1 MGGSLLRWCLTQ
13 SGGQFSPPADRTQ
26 DQSERTMM
34 HTTFK
39 SVREA
44 FDSIPERASS
54 IPSAS
59 YRGLALEWLVELAAD
74 SISVLLR
81 NKHGVF
87 SVTDAGEGG
96 RVDLKLTA
104 SDESWS
110 MLFSDSPPAGL
121 QTLFGG
127 VMSGLISIDGDALFF
142 DRNLFLLELLLGTLK
157 AEVPKPV
164 GAEVPQIEDITG
176 RYINVTHDNQAY
188 RVYFEEA
195 GTGIPLVC
203 LHTAGADGRQ
213 FREVLKDPA
222 IKEHYRVIVFD
233 LPRHGKSAPPAGFIK
248 DPYLLTTGFYVSFV
262 MTMIDALELKDP
274 VIMGCSIGGRAVL
287 HLALAHGG
295 RFRAAIGLQSAL
307 YADAGDNSVFN
318 GQNATSLF
326 RPDVNSQ
333 ELAAAQVAGIM
344 APNSPSSHKWE
355 TLWYYMQ
362 GGPGVFLGDLF
373 YYFIDGDLRNGLANG
388 LDTEQCPLYL
398 LTGEYDLSATPEMGA
413 ELAKEVNATH
423 FEVMKGLGHF
433 PMSENPEVFKSYLMP
448 VLDRIRA

>member
-1 MGGSLLRWCLTQ
+1 MTLMQTPYGN
-13 SGGQFSPPADRTQ
+13 
-26 DQSERTMM
+26 
-34 HTTFK
+34 
-39 SVREA
+39 VREA
-44 FDSIPERASS
+44 FDSIPARALA

-59 YRGLALEWLVELAAD
+59 YRGLAYDWTIELTAD
-74 SISVLLR
+74 SASVLLR
-81 NKHGVF
+81 NSSGTY
-87 SVTDAGEGG
+87 SVNESNESSSAE
-96 RVDLKLTA
+96 LKLTA

-110 MLFSDSPPAGL
+110 MLFSDEPPAGL

-127 VMSGLISIDGDALFF
+127 VLSGQISVDGDALFF
-142 DRNLFLLELLLGTLK
+142 DRNMFLLELLFGTLK
-157 AEVPKPV
+157 AEDPESVN
-164 GAEVPQIEDITG
+164 AIAAQIENITG
-176 RYINVTHDNQAY
+176 HYINVTHENQAY

-213 FREVLKDPA
+213 FREILKDPV
-222 IKEHYRVIVFD
+222 ITENYRVIVFD

-262 MTMIDALELKDP
+262 MTMVEALQLQNP
-274 VIMGCSIGGRAVL
+274 VMMGCSIGGRAVL
-287 HLALAHGG
+287 HLALAHGDK
-295 RFRAAIGLQSAL
+295 FRAAIGLQSAL
-307 YADAGDNSVFN
+307 FADAGDSSAFS
-318 GQNATSLF
+318 GSQAASLF

-344 APNSPSSHKWE
+344 APNSPSNHKWE

-373 YYFIDGDLRNGLANG
+373 YYFIDGDLRNGLAKG

-398 LTGEYDLSATPEMGA
+398 LTGEYDLSATPAMGA
-413 ELAKEVNATH
+413 ELAEEVNATH

-433 PMSENPEVFKSYLMP
+433 PMSENPDLFKSYLMP
-448 VLDRIRA
+448 VLDRIRE